1 MDNIDNDIKERN
13 YITDK
18 NRVENANKY
27 IYAKFPT
34 FDTHKK
40 VKKYNNKISELT
52 LENEKLKRYK
62 NDLEKKII
70 EEGGNFEINFK
81 KYEIAISSALR
92 IGYACSYLC
101 NILNKIIDKSK
112 KNIFRELARRRDNFK
127 NSLIKSYISKNSF
140 GKLFINSM
148 VMKIDDMYEKNRNF
162 VIMIFVRKIKR
173 KIRSILYLFMK
184 KVFKLAIRKV
194 NSCSSIL
201 LSDSTNYHH
210 HHLFPFNR
218 SNLSHVDWK
227 KKVLGFEKLLNA
239 LRNKLYII
247 FKCCFLK
254 LLIDEVDDVEAK
266 GKRDINYSMKDNS
279 KWGTAVND
287 YGDCSDRSL
296 VSEATGRKWKQ
307 NKPID
312 VGKLINMRITGN
324 GEKEEI
330 RKKGKGN
337 YDSSGSG
344 AYTKGVYVNGEVHF
358 EKKEAQFEESENG
371 FLCKKKNYRNN
382 LQEESFNMQ
391 NDNSSTS
398 SYLPHPNEVY
408 NYLYYRELSKLK
420 KKIPENFVG
429 CEKYSDVEEFLNY
442 MEENGE
448 VYCLR
453 GGGTL
458 NNVGGGYGDI
468 PSKSEKTE
476 ENNNV
481 ILSNNYTQIPKEGRG
496 GGVVSP
502 FSSSRT
508 KLFKT
513 SRLNFVDKEK
523 MYEERFINMLLS
535 YENNKDSEVLERKK
549 GFSSILEEY
558 SKYIK
563 WRESVP
569 SGESVES
576 VESVQTG
583 DSMNSAQIAHNSPE
597 LKKTNFYQ
605 QDEQLHPYEC
615 AENMLDNLEG
625 GKKVGYIE
633 KVNNVHH
640 SAKEKENSQHLTE
653 MKREGYHI
661 NVVNRLPSKVN
672 YGMMKGKKEGE
683 NDMGNCEYEME
694 SYANG
699 ENTKAK
705 MSFYS
710 IENEFRSMISQMS
723 SNYNES
729 GRQSISV
736 EKENLYG
743 NEIENIKRG
752 MSKIKGKN
760 FLCLIGEG
768 PPNVLELN
776 SDGEYHFINDSENG
790 ENCKNTMNKLLCTIR
805 K

>member
-1 MDNIDNDIKERN
+1 MSRPWYPLNYTFIWLFVHWCGLSSISICAGYIVVDTFVWQFTSLWCSMMNNMDNDIKERN

-70 EEGGNFEINFK
+70 EEGGNFEVNFK
-81 KYEIAISSALR
+81 KYEIAISNALR

-112 KNIFRELARRRDNFK
+112 KNIFWELIRRRDNFK

-162 VIMIFVRKIKR
+162 VVMIFVRKIKR

-184 KVFKLAIRKV
+184 NVFNLAIRKV

-201 LSDSTNYHH
+201 VSDSDNYHH
-210 HHLFPFNR
+210 HRLFPFNR
-218 SNLSHVDWK
+218 SSLSHVDRK

-239 LRNKLYII
+239 LRNNLHRI
-247 FKCCFLK
+247 FKCCFLI
-254 LLIDEVDDVEAK
+254 LLMDEADDAEAK

-279 KWGTAVND
+279 NWGTAAYD
-287 YGDCSDRSL
+287 YDDCSDRGL
-296 VSEATGRKWKQ
+296 VSEATGKGKQ
-307 NKPID
+307 NKLID
-312 VGKLINMRITGN
+312 VGKLSNMRITGN
-324 GEKEEI
+324 GEMEEM
-330 RKKGKGN
+330 RKKGKGK
-337 YDSSGSG
+337 YDSSGRET
-344 AYTKGVYVNGEVHF
+344 YTKGVNVNGEVPF
-358 EKKEAQFEESENG
+358 EKKEAQFEESEND
-371 FLCKKKNYRNN
+371 FLCKKNNYRNN

-408 NYLYYRELSKLK
+408 NYLYYRELSKLR

-429 CEKYSDVEEFLNY
+429 CEKYSDLEGFLNY
-442 MEENGE
+442 MEANGE

-458 NNVGGGYGDI
+458 NTIGGGGYGNI

-476 ENNNV
+476 ESNNV
-481 ILSNNYTQIPKEGRG
+481 LLSNNYTQMRKEGG
-496 GGVVSP
+496 EEGVVRP
-502 FSSSRT
+502 ISSSRT
-508 KLFKT
+508 KLFK
-513 SRLNFVDKEK
+513 SPGSNFVDKEN
-523 MYEERFINMLLS
+523 MYEERFINMLML
-535 YENNKDSEVLERKK
+535 YENNKVSEVLERKK
-549 GFSSILEEY
+549 GFSSIFEEY

-569 SGESVES
+569 SGEGAES
-576 VESVQTG
+576 VESGVHAGEST
-583 DSMNSAQIAHNSPE
+583 NSAQIAHNSSE
-597 LKKTNFYQ
+597 LQKTNFYQ
-605 QDEQLHPYEC
+605 QDEQHHPYEC
-615 AENMLDNLEG
+615 AENMLDNLQG
-625 GKKVGYIE
+625 GRKVGNIE
-633 KVNNVHH
+633 KVNNVHK
-640 SAKEKENSQHLTE
+640 SANGKENSQHFTE

-661 NVVNRLPSKVN
+661 NVDTRLPRKVN
-672 YGMMKGKKEGE
+672 YGMVKGKKEGE
-683 NDMGNCEYEME
+683 KDVGNCEYEME

-723 SNYNES
+723 GNYNES

-743 NEIENIKRG
+743 NEIENIKPR
-752 MSKIKGKN
+752 N
-760 FLCLIGEG
+760 E
-768 PPNVLELN
+768 
-776 SDGEYHFINDSENG
+776 
-790 ENCKNTMNKLLCTIR
+790 
-805 K
+805 